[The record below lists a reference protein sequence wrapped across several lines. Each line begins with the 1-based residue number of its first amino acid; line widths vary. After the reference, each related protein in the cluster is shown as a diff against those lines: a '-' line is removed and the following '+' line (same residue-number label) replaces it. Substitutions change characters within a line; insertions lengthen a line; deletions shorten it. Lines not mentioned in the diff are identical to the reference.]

1 MVGWD
6 ELVVDDRT
14 EERRSGRHTRSK
26 SLFSSSSTPLYA
38 LSNPPLEIFL
48 RILNRMERLYSPSRF
63 HPWVI
68 QNLQNMM
75 GSIGEPGQAGD
86 DVGGRKK

>member
-1 MVGWD
+1 MT
-6 ELVVDDRT
+6 ELKNAGVDVT
-14 EERRSGRHTRSK
+14 PEVSAVPLL
-26 SLFSSSSTPLYA
+26 SLFRLFFSFSSSKSGLLT
-38 LSNPPLEIFL
+38 
-48 RILNRMERLYSPSRF
+48 ERLFPQKM
-63 HPWVI
+63 

>member
-1 MVGWD
+1 MT
-6 ELVVDDRT
+6 ELKNAGVDVT
-14 EERRSGRHTRSK
+14 PEV
-26 SLFSSSSTPLYA
+26 SLVPL
-38 LSNPPLEIFL
+38 PPL
-48 RILNRMERLYSPSRF
+48 LYSPLSSGVRSSF
-63 HPWVI
+63 PRISVGTTLLTIRLFPWET

>member
-1 MVGWD
+1 MT
-6 ELVVDDRT
+6 ELKNAGVDV
-14 EERRSGRHTRSK
+14 
-26 SLFSSSSTPLYA
+26 TP
-38 LSNPPLEIFL
+38 EV
-48 RILNRMERLYSPSRF
+48 SPSFLPLLPILSQSPRCSSPLSCF
-63 HPWVI
+63 YGGLYLLSGLTFDSDLVWAI

>member
-1 MVGWD
+1 MT
-6 ELVVDDRT
+6 ELKNAGVDVT
-14 EERRSGRHTRSK
+14 PEV
-26 SLFSSSSTPLYA
+26 SLFASALLYSLFRHPFLFPAHLGWNGFTYHSA
-38 LSNPPLEIFL
+38 LS
-48 RILNRMERLYSPSRF
+48 SK
-63 HPWVI
+63 I